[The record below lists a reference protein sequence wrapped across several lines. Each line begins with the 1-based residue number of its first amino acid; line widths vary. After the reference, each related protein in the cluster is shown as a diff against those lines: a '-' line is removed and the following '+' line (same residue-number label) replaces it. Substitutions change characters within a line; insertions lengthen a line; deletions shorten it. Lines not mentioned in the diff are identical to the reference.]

1 MVDLVL
7 VRLMIGASKVM
18 LLQLNQLIVPVGH
31 QLLIKDISWSTY
43 KNILAELG
51 ESRSSRISYSQGILE
66 IMAPLPEHEVA
77 KVIIGDLVKALLEE
91 LDIEFWSLGST
102 TFDKEKM
109 DAGVEPDDC
118 FYIQN
123 EAAVR
128 GKDRIDLTVDPPP
141 DLAIEI
147 DITSRTR
154 FNNYEV
160 LGVPELWRWNG
171 TKLEINMMING
182 KYVASTTS
190 AIFPN
195 LPIAQA
201 IPEYLMRS
209 KTDGRNAAMKAFRA
223 CVRGQI

>member
-1 MVDLVL
+1 
-7 VRLMIGASKVM
+7 M
-18 LLQLNQLIVPVGH
+18 LLELKQLIVPVGH
-31 QLLIKDISWSTY
+31 QLLIKGISWPEY

-51 ESRSSRISYSQGILE
+51 ENRSSRISYSQGVLE
-66 IMAPLPEHEVA
+66 IMAPLPEHEVG
-77 KVIIGDLVKALLEE
+77 KKIIGNLVEILLEE

-102 TFDKEKM
+102 TFDEEKM

-118 FYIQN
+118 FYIEN

-154 FNNYEV
+154 FNNYQV

-171 TKLEINMMING
+171 KKLEINILVNG
-182 KYVASTTS
+182 KYIESNNS
-190 AIFPN
+190 RIFPK
-195 LPIAQA
+195 LPIVQV
-201 IPEYLMRS
+201 IPEYLKRC
-209 KTDGRNAAMKAFRA
+209 KTDGRNATMKAFRA
-223 CVRGQI
+223 WLTKNI

>member
-1 MVDLVL
+1 
-7 VRLMIGASKVM
+7 M

-31 QLLIKDISWSTY
+31 QLLIKDISWSAY

-51 ESRSSRISYSQGILE
+51 ENRNARVSYSQGVLE
-66 IMAPLPEHEVA
+66 IMAPLPEHEVS
-77 KVIIGDLVKALLEE
+77 KVIIGDFVKALLEE
-91 LDIEFWSLGST
+91 LNMEFWSLGST
-102 TFDKEKM
+102 TFDQEKM
-109 DAGVEPDDC
+109 AAGVEPDDC

-171 TKLEINMMING
+171 TKLEINVLVEG
-182 KYVASTTS
+182 KYVKSTS
-190 AIFPN
+190 RIFPG
-195 LPIAQA
+195 LPIAEI
-201 IPEYLMRS
+201 IPEYLTRS
-209 KTDGRNAAMKAFRA
+209 KIDGRNAAMKAFRA
-223 CVRGQI
+223 WVQANRLS

>member
-1 MVDLVL
+1 
-7 VRLMIGASKVM
+7 M
-18 LLQLNQLIVPVGH
+18 LLELNQLIVPVGH
-31 QLLIKDISWSTY
+31 QLLIKGISWSGY

-51 ESRSSRISYSQGILE
+51 ENRNSRISYSQGVLE
-66 IMAPLPEHEVA
+66 IMAPLPEHEVG
-77 KVIIGDLVKALLEE
+77 KVIIGDLLKVILEE

-102 TFDKEKM
+102 TFDQEKM

-118 FYIQN
+118 FYIEN

-154 FNNYEV
+154 FNNYQL

-171 TKLEINMMING
+171 NKLEINVLING
-182 KYVASTTS
+182 KYIESNNS
-190 AIFPN
+190 SIFPI
-195 LPIAQA
+195 LPINQV
-201 IPEYLMRS
+201 IPEYLKRC
-209 KTDGRNAAMKAFRA
+209 KTDGRNATMKVFRA
-223 CVRGQI
+223 WVRKQI

>member
-1 MVDLVL
+1 
-7 VRLMIGASKVM
+7 M
-18 LLQLNQLIVPVGH
+18 LLELNQLIVPAGH
-31 QLLIKDISWSTY
+31 QLLIKNISWSVY
-43 KNILAELG
+43 KHILAELG
-51 ESRSSRISYSQGILE
+51 QNRGSRISYSQGVLE

-77 KVIIGDLVKALLEE
+77 KVIIGDLVKIILEE

-102 TFDKEKM
+102 TFDQEKM

-128 GKDRIDLTVDPPP
+128 GKDRIDLTIDPPP

-171 TKLEINMMING
+171 TQLEINVLSNG
-182 KYVASTTS
+182 KYVKSS
-190 AIFPN
+190 SSSIFLN
-195 LPIAQA
+195 LPIAQV
-201 IPEYLMRS
+201 IPEYLIRS
-209 KTDGRNAAMKAFRA
+209 KIDGRNVAMKAFRA
-223 CVRGQI
+223 WVRKQM

>member
-1 MVDLVL
+1 
-7 VRLMIGASKVM
+7 M
-18 LLQLNQLIVPVGH
+18 LLELNQLIVPAGH
-31 QLLIKDISWSTY
+31 QLLIKNISWSEY
-43 KNILAELG
+43 KHILAELG
-51 ESRSSRISYSQGILE
+51 ENRNSRISYSQGVLE
-66 IMAPLPEHEVA
+66 IMAPLPEHEVS
-77 KVIIGDLVKALLEE
+77 KKIIGNLVEILLEE

-102 TFDKEKM
+102 TFDQENM

-154 FNNYEV
+154 FHNYEV

-171 TKLEINMMING
+171 DKLEINVLTNG
-182 KYVASTTS
+182 KYIKSFTS
-190 AIFPN
+190 SIFPS
-195 LPIAQA
+195 LPITQV
-201 IPEYLMRS
+201 IPEYFNRS
-209 KTDGRNAAMKAFRA
+209 KTDGRNAAMKTFRA
-223 CVRGQI
+223 WVKEQI

>member
-1 MVDLVL
+1 
-7 VRLMIGASKVM
+7 M
-18 LLQLNQLIVPVGH
+18 LLELNQLIVPVGH
-31 QLLIKDISWSTY
+31 QLLIKGISWPVY

-51 ESRSSRISYSQGILE
+51 ENRSSRISYSQGMLE
-66 IMAPLPEHEVA
+66 IMAPLPEHEVG
-77 KVIIGDLVKALLEE
+77 KKIIGNLVEILLEE

-102 TFDKEKM
+102 TFDQEKM

-118 FYIQN
+118 FYIEN

-154 FNNYEV
+154 FNNYQL

-171 TKLEINMMING
+171 NKLEINILING
-182 KYVASTTS
+182 KYVESNNS
-190 AIFPN
+190 RIFPS
-195 LPIAQA
+195 LPIPQV
-201 IPEYLMRS
+201 ISEYFKRC
-209 KTDGRNAAMKAFRA
+209 KNDGRNATMKVFRA
-223 CVRGQI
+223 WVRKQI

>member
-1 MVDLVL
+1 
-7 VRLMIGASKVM
+7 M
-18 LLQLNQLIVPVGH
+18 LLQLNQLVVPVGH
-31 QLLIKDISWSTY
+31 QLLIKNISWSAY

-51 ESRSSRISYSQGILE
+51 ENRNSRISYSQGMLE

-102 TFDKEKM
+102 TFDQEKM

-160 LGVPELWRWNG
+160 LGVPELWRWKGNR
-171 TKLEINMMING
+171 LEINVMING
-182 KYVASTTS
+182 KYVASTAS
-190 AIFPN
+190 AVFPN
-195 LPIAQA
+195 LPIAQV

-209 KTDGRNAAMKAFRA
+209 KSEGRNATMKAFRA
-223 CVRGQI
+223 WVREQM

>member
-1 MVDLVL
+1 
-7 VRLMIGASKVM
+7 M
-18 LLQLNQLIVPVGH
+18 LLELNQLIVPAGH
-31 QLLIKDISWSTY
+31 QLLIKNISWSGY
-43 KNILAELG
+43 QHILAELG
-51 ESRSSRISYSQGILE
+51 ENRSSRVSYSQGVLE

-77 KVIIGDLVKALLEE
+77 KVIIGDLVKVLLEE

-102 TFDKEKM
+102 TFDQEKM
-109 DAGVEPDDC
+109 NAGVEPDDC

-171 TKLEINMMING
+171 TKLEISVLTNG
-182 KYVASTTS
+182 KYITSTIS
-190 AIFPN
+190 SIFSG
-195 LPIAQA
+195 LPITQV

-209 KTDGRNAAMKAFRA
+209 KTEGRNATMKAFRVW
-223 CVRGQI
+223 VREQI

>member
-1 MVDLVL
+1 
-7 VRLMIGASKVM
+7 M
-18 LLQLNQLIVPVGH
+18 LLELKQLIVPVGH
-31 QLLIKDISWSTY
+31 QLLIKGISWPEY

-51 ESRSSRISYSQGILE
+51 ENRSARISYSQGVLE
-66 IMAPLPEHEVA
+66 IMAPLPEHEVS
-77 KVIIGDLVKALLEE
+77 KVIIGDLLKAILEE

-102 TFDKEKM
+102 TFDEEKM

-118 FYIQN
+118 FYIEN

-154 FNNYEV
+154 FNNYQV

-171 TKLEINMMING
+171 KKLEINILVNG
-182 KYVASTTS
+182 KYIEYNNSR
-190 AIFPN
+190 IFPN
-195 LPIAQA
+195 LPIVQV
-201 IPEYLMRS
+201 IPEYLKRC
-209 KTDGRNAAMKAFRA
+209 KTDGRNATMKAFRA
-223 CVRGQI
+223 WLTKNI